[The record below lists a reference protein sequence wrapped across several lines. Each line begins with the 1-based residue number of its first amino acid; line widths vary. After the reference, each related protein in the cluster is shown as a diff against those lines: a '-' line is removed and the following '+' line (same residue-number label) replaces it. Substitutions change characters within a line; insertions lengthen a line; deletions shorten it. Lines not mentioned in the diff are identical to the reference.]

1 MIRIISARHNCPKR
15 NSISQHQTSR
25 MWILWKGEVLWQR
38 PHWEQQGLSWRRSED
53 WHKLSHNP
61 WSAGSSTWESR
72 RWTCEEL
79 LGIRQTQNRLQTWP
93 THLSMSFWAERRL
106 APPSSPNGGSHS
118 IITNCSATVKNFW
131 TLDCKNIIELSTPS
145 QLQYSLPPAPLRYT
159 CSTSLNVWCCWSGI
173 TWTWTLGRNFSKC
186 IV

>member
-1 MIRIISARHNCPKR
+1 MIRIISARHNCLKR

-25 MWILWKGEVLWQR
+25 TWILWKGEVLWQR

-79 LGIRQTQNRLQTWP
+79 LWIRHGQHTFQWAFELSVAWP
-93 THLSMSFWAERRL
+93 LPPLPTGGRT
-106 APPSSPNGGSHS
+106 PSSPTALQLWKTFGLSTAKIS
-118 IITNCSATVKNFW
+118 LNCPQQHNFNIHFPLLPSATLV
-131 TLDCKNIIELSTPS
+131 P
-145 QLQYSLPPAPLRYT
+145 R
-159 CSTSLNVWCCWSGI
+159 V
-173 TWTWTLGRNFSKC
+173 
-186 IV
+186 